1 MKLLSLAASQA
12 GWIIDLRDYTT
23 APGARDRLIERCE
36 TLLFDEQVRLG
47 ATFLG
52 TFRDAD
58 NPDRF
63 VWLRG
68 MPDMAAR
75 QRILT
80 AFYTDGEMWRANRD
94 EVNAWI
100 VDSDNVLLVQAASEW
115 ASPATGDSVVGMYT
129 YLKREPLTETEALRD
144 EVAGAITAAGGRLLV
159 TLATDPSENN
169 YPRHPIR
176 TGEFGLIWFA
186 TFAPEQYHAL
196 GLRSIEARR
205 LLPTAQSWLR

>member
-1 MKLLSLAASQA
+1 M
-12 GWIIDLRDYTT
+12 IIDLRDYTT

-36 TLLFDEQVRLG
+36 TLLFDEQTRLG

-80 AFYTDGEMWRANRD
+80 TFYTDGEMWQANRD

-100 VDSDNVLLVQAASEW
+100 VDSDNVLLVRPVSEW
-115 ASPATGDSVVGMYT
+115 ALPASGESVVGMYT
-129 YLKREPLTETEALRD
+129 YLRPEPLTDDTTLRRD
-144 EVAGAITAAGGRLLV
+144 VATAVDAAGGRLLV

-169 YPRHPIR
+169 YLRHPIR

-186 TFAPEQYHAL
+186 SFEPDRYHSL
-196 GLRSIEARR
+196 MLPSLEARR
-205 LLPTAQSWLR
+205 LQPTARSWLR